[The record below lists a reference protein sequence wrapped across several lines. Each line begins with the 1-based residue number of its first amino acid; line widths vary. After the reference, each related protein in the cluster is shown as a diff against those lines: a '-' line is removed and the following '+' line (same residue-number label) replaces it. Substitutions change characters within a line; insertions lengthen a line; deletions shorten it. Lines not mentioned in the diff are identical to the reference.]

1 MSKENIILCNNTVNA
16 KIRDMTGKTTLI
28 ISFNTVL
35 KALIGHGGQKKG
47 HTQKRHK
54 TTSRTNKFSKVK
66 KIECQ
71 YIKITNVFLH
81 SGK

>member
-35 KALIGHGGQKKG
+35 KALIGHGGQKKRT
-47 HTQKRHK
+47 HTKK
-54 TTSRTNKFSKVK
+54 TQNY
-66 KIECQ
+66 Q
-71 YIKITNVFLH
+71 
-81 SGK
+81 